1 MQLDLNNI
9 SEEFNCGMKKKK
21 NDLDI
26 NEFLRI
32 LQVRQMKN
40 EWSEE

>member
-9 SEEFNCGMKKKK
+9 SEEFNCGMKKK

-40 EWSEE
+40 KWSEE